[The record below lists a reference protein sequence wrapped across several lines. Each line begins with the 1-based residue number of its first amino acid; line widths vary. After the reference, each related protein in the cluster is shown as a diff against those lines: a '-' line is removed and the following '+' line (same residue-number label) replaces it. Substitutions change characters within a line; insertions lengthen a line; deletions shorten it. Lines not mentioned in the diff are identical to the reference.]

1 LTADTSIGGGNKIAY
16 YSEYTSN
23 SIRHSGVL
31 RPEGTS
37 RGMHKRVKTTYYGY
51 AMKGIAEQAG
61 PCSRKSPV
69 LARSL
74 MVQQCSPSLLLD
86 LIQLGAQL
94 RIHTAFGRATALRL
108 SLKRRRSR
116 SLSVK

>member
-1 LTADTSIGGGNKIAY
+1 LTADISIGGGNEIAY

-51 AMKGIAEQAG
+51 ATNKLGRVQRKALSA
-61 PCSRKSPV
+61 PSWCNHVARASSWTCSN
-69 LARSL
+69 
-74 MVQQCSPSLLLD
+74 
-86 LIQLGAQL
+86 
-94 RIHTAFGRATALRL
+94 
-108 SLKRRRSR
+108 
-116 SLSVK
+116 